1 MPRILA
7 LDLGKKRTGLAV
19 SDEKNIIATALDTVE
34 TDELIGYIKR
44 YMKTES
50 VEKIIVGYPLNMD
63 GTPTD
68 GTPVVDKFIIK
79 FGNEFP
85 SMPIIKIDERFTSK
99 IARLAIGEMGLNK
112 KTRENKGLTD
122 RVSAVLILQDYL
134 QNGG

>member
-19 SDEKNIIATALDTVE
+19 SDENNIIATALDTVE

-79 FGNEFP
+79 FGNVFP